1 MKGGSSA
8 ITAAELVL
16 VEQHQAP
23 VHNRGC
29 LRKSESK
36 AVCCRRCGAPVGRPI
51 AKGLQTTHL
60 QHHDVEDCGWCSGG
74 SEDARFGVPY
84 PTHKPLKG
92 VFRNG
97 VRNNTLY

>member
-29 LRKSESK
+29 LRKSASK
-36 AVCCRRCGAPVGRPI
+36 ALLSEMWCSRRGTI